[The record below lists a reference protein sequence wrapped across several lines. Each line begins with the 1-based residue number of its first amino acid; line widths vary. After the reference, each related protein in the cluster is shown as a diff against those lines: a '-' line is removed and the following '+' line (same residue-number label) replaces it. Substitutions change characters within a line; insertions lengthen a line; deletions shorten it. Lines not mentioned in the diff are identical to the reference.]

1 LSIHYK
7 IIVAENGQEGYDMA
21 VNHVPD
27 IIISDIMMPTIDGIE
42 MCKRIKFD
50 EKTSHIP
57 IILLTAKTADKTKIE
72 GFCGGADL
80 YLIKPFKVKV
90 VLASINNILLQRKR
104 LREKYEQKFISDSTV
119 PTNNEFDDRFAK
131 KMNEIIE
138 NNISNFEFNSDQLAS
153 ELAVSRTGLYR
164 KIKALTGQSA
174 SIYIRNIRLKKAA
187 SLLKEKK
194 LPVTEVAY
202 LTGFSQLSY
211 FTKCFKELY
220 TKSPS
225 DFMNK

>member
-1 LSIHYK
+1 MI
-7 IIVAENGQEGYDMA
+7 G
-21 VNHVPD
+21 
-27 IIISDIMMPTIDGIE
+27 
-42 MCKRIKFD
+42 
-50 EKTSHIP
+50 
-57 IILLTAKTADKTKIE
+57 
-72 GFCGGADL
+72 
-80 YLIKPFKVKV
+80 
-90 VLASINNILLQRKR
+90 LQ
-104 LREKYEQKFISDSTV
+104 
-119 PTNNEFDDRFAK
+119 K